1 MNLYILF
8 AFDLWIETWRKK
20 VAKGKVMAIRY
31 ADDLVVGFEH
41 RDEAERFLKE
51 FGLSGACRPFSFFLS
66 MFTPPSVD

>member
-1 MNLYILF
+1 MDR
-8 AFDLWIETWRKK
+8 DLAE
-20 VAKGKVMAIRY
+20 KGGERQVMAIRY
-31 ADDLVVGFEH
+31 ADELVVGFEH